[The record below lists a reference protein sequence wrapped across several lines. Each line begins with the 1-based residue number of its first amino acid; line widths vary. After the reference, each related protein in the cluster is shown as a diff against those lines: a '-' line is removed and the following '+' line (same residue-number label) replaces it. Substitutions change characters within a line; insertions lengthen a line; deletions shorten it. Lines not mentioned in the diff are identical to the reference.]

1 MSADIRERGGGDER
15 ANEVVRRYPF
25 PRELA
30 WDTAAN
36 LLHDRE
42 RQRDLFRGCL
52 VWGAVGDALGRP
64 AETRDPASLKEQF
77 GPEGLREY
85 VPWHGWRSGPKGTF
99 TDDTQL
105 SVATAESLLATG
117 GRLDPDDLARRY
129 LAIGH
134 IRGIGRATAHAL
146 SALQNGV
153 PWWEAGQTENS
164 GGNGAAMRAAPV
176 GLVHALDPSPEGL
189 IRDAVLSAVPTH
201 SHPVGVAG
209 AVTVAAGVA
218 WCVRARL
225 SGARSFDVGGFVDFV
240 CSIVGRMEP
249 GPTPERKS
257 GGRAVKLVE
266 RLRELPELLLR
277 PNSDEVFA
285 YTYNGAFALE
295 SVPAALYVF

>member
-1 MSADIRERGGGDER
+1 M
-15 ANEVVRRYPF
+15 
-25 PRELA
+25 
-30 WDTAAN
+30 
-36 LLHDRE
+36 
-42 RQRDLFRGCL
+42 
-52 VWGAVGDALGRP
+52 
-64 AETRDPASLKEQF
+64 
-77 GPEGLREY
+77 
-85 VPWHGWRSGPKGTF
+85 
-99 TDDTQL
+99 
-105 SVATAESLLATG
+105 ATAESLLATG

-218 WCVRARL
+218 WCVRASL
-225 SGARSFDVGGFVDFV
+225 SGARRWVSASIYGWRETGSTWCPATAGCVGCRGLAPGGLLDRL
-240 CSIVGRMEP
+240 GR
-249 GPTPERKS
+249 
-257 GGRAVKLVE
+257 
-266 RLRELPELLLR
+266 LP
-277 PNSDEVFA
+277 
-285 YTYNGAFALE
+285 
-295 SVPAALYVF
+295 